1 MEADF
6 QSLATQLGAT
16 RSLLHVPEV
25 DARRRMGILVSQFD
39 HCLTEL
45 LHRWEGGELD
55 VDLTCV
61 VSNHQRDRNTYV
73 SRFLE
78 RHGVPLYY
86 IPAGG
91 PVPQG
96 QLRSHEPAILSLV
109 HRSDFLVTAR
119 YMQILSGGFL
129 SSYGRDVINIHHG
142 LLPSF
147 KGANPYRQAYDAG
160 VKIIG
165 ATAHFVTEELDAG
178 PIIEQMVERV
188 SHRDSLRIFA
198 EKSRTLEK
206 NCLFNATRLY
216 VEERV
221 VRCKG
226 GSRVAVLQ

>member
-6 QSLATQLGAT
+6 QHLALHLGAT
-16 RSLLHVPEV
+16 RSLLRVPAV
-25 DARRRMGILVSQFD
+25 DDRRRMGILVSQFD

-61 VSNHQRDRNTYV
+61 VRRVACGSQCTVSGTYARDALRSNHPRERNTYV

-91 PVPQG
+91 PAPQG
-96 QLRSHEPAILSLV
+96 QMRSHEPAILSLV

-129 SSYGRDVINIHHG
+129 NAYGRDIINIHHG

-147 KGANPYRQAYDAG
+147 KGACPAAYCVSPEALTHHAHIVSRLSCRRQPVPAG
-160 VKIIG
+160 V
-165 ATAHFVTEELDAG
+165 
-178 PIIEQMVERV
+178 
-188 SHRDSLRIFA
+188 
-198 EKSRTLEK
+198 
-206 NCLFNATRLY
+206 
-216 VEERV
+216 
-221 VRCKG
+221 
-226 GSRVAVLQ
+226 

>member
-1 MEADF
+1 MESDF
-6 QSLATQLGAT
+6 EKLATQLGAT
-16 RSLLHVPEV
+16 RSLLRVPEV
-25 DARRRMGILVSQFD
+25 DDRRRMGILVSQFD

-61 VSNHQRDRNTYV
+61 VRRVACGLWRTVLAAHARDAVRSNHPRERNTYV

-91 PVPQG
+91 PAPQG
-96 QLRSHEPAILSLV
+96 QMRSHEPAILSLV

-129 SSYGRDVINIHHG
+129 NAYGRDVINIHHG

-147 KGANPYRQAYDAG
+147 KGACPAAYCVWPHALTHYVRIVTRLSCRRQPVPAG
-160 VKIIG
+160 V
-165 ATAHFVTEELDAG
+165 
-178 PIIEQMVERV
+178 
-188 SHRDSLRIFA
+188 
-198 EKSRTLEK
+198 
-206 NCLFNATRLY
+206 
-216 VEERV
+216 
-221 VRCKG
+221 
-226 GSRVAVLQ
+226 